1 MEKIQNKC
9 LRRIT
14 GGYKQTPRTALERE
28 AKILPLDL
36 YYDAL
41 IMNKALDEKDNKV
54 QEEIKQTVNV
64 IWEIEQQR
72 LL

>member
-54 QEEIKQTVNV
+54 
-64 IWEIEQQR
+64 
-72 LL
+72 